1 MTPILL
7 DTHAAVWATAGMLR
21 PAVQKRIDAAA
32 RDGRLLLSPIS
43 AWEIGMLVGKGR
55 LSLAVSTEAYVR
67 EMFALSG
74 VVTAAISPTI
84 AVEAAM
90 LPQPMHADPADRILA
105 ATAIAYGASLMTRDR
120 RLHAYARA
128 AKTLRCIAC

>member
-1 MTPILL
+1 MAPILL

-21 PAVQKRIDAAA
+21 PAVQQRIDAAA

-43 AWEIGMLVGKGR
+43 AWEIGMLVEKGR
-55 LSLAVSTEAYVR
+55 LRLAVSTDTYVR
-67 EMFALSG
+67 EMFALPG

-84 AVEAAM
+84 AAEAAM
-90 LPQPMHADPADRILA
+90 LPHPMHADPADRILA
-105 ATAIAYGASLMTRDR
+105 ATAIAYRASLMTRDR

-128 AKTLRCIAC
+128 TKTLRCVTC

>member
-1 MTPILL
+1 
-7 DTHAAVWATAGMLR
+7 
-21 PAVQKRIDAAA
+21 
-32 RDGRLLLSPIS
+32 
-43 AWEIGMLVGKGR
+43 MLVGKGR

-90 LPQPMHADPADRILA
+90 LPHPMHADPADRILA

>member
-1 MTPILL
+1 
-7 DTHAAVWATAGMLR
+7 
-21 PAVQKRIDAAA
+21 
-32 RDGRLLLSPIS
+32 
-43 AWEIGMLVGKGR
+43 MLVGKGR
-55 LSLAVSTEAYVR
+55 LSLAVSTETYVR
-67 EMFALSG
+67 EMFALPG
-74 VVTAAISPTI
+74 LVTAAISPTI

-90 LPQPMHADPADRILA
+90 LPHPMHADPADRILA

>member
-21 PAVQKRIDAAA
+21 PAVQQRIDAAA

-55 LSLAVSTEAYVR
+55 LRLAVSTE
-67 EMFALSG
+67 
-74 VVTAAISPTI
+74 
-84 AVEAAM
+84 
-90 LPQPMHADPADRILA
+90 HADPADRILA
-105 ATAIAYGASLMTRDR
+105 ATAIAYGASLITRDR
-120 RLHAYARA
+120 RLHGYARA
-128 AKTLRCIAC
+128 TKTFRCIAC